1 MFFCNDEE
9 KDDFFS
15 QHLGDADMGISK
27 WDPELVQ
34 GLFANTVDVICE
46 YQMAGFASKFTKKV
60 SESLEIKNVYEAQTA
75 TLDMNRWNNDSQIFT
90 GLDFCNTTT
99 VRPTLY
105 LNKHICFWGEFPL
118 KLTPSLINTALL
130 VCALFYNSANS
141 GNRLDLTSPHTEA
154 NIWKK

>member
-15 QHLGDADMGISK
+15 QHLGDADIGISK

-60 SESLEIKNVYEAQTA
+60 SESLEIKNVCEAQKA
-75 TLDMNRWNNDSQIFT
+75 TLDMNR
-90 GLDFCNTTT
+90 
-99 VRPTLY
+99 
-105 LNKHICFWGEFPL
+105 
-118 KLTPSLINTALL
+118 
-130 VCALFYNSANS
+130 
-141 GNRLDLTSPHTEA
+141 
-154 NIWKK
+154 